1 MRNNNREV
9 IKMIAARQYQSNRGR
24 NTILIAATALA
35 VVMIFCIFS
44 ITSGKINADYL
55 LYMRSS
61 GTAASTTLEQADEK
75 QYEQIKNLP
84 YIKEVGK
91 ETAFGVS
98 DKFLCSVLDKSA
110 WENIQVPAYTD
121 ICGVYPEKA
130 DDIMMSV
137 RALEAIGIK
146 APKLGMKITCPIYFD
161 EGVSKEQ
168 TFYLC
173 GYFTEYVDPV
183 MSMPPA
189 YFSQKY
195 LDTLTTNIDDCTT
208 LLIMQED
215 SISGESVEEMLYNDV
230 TMRDDSQQFFGGNPM
245 NMQAVT
251 ELAGGYD
258 LAYIMAAVIF
268 ISALLLIF
276 NVLHISLGHDVRQYG
291 LLVTMGTTKKQLYRI
306 VFRQTGK
313 ATVIGCAIGAAAGLV
328 ITLVIL
334 PGVLSDMYLHGLGSA
349 SAMISFNPYILILSL
364 ASGALAGFL
373 SSALAIRKLAGI
385 SPVQSVKYTEKV
397 HSHTTRST
405 GAGRFDIINMSWK
418 NIFRFRG
425 RFWLTVISLTLG
437 LGISVTAIAVSHG
450 IDTTNQISYE
460 HHDFQ
465 IMSMIDTLTM
475 DQYSKEYRFFPED
488 MAERMTK
495 ISGVEKVIKTTGGY
509 GSISKKSK
517 PFELRFSDE
526 DNGKSYFVV
535 QEVSKAY
542 LAELKAFAE
551 KENLYIDTDPVL
563 KGTGALMLHY
573 NVLSKVETEK
583 SREYVGLPFTVYDTD
598 GSRTCE
604 MTFCGYLNFKKNG
617 LPKLETT
624 WNGRN
629 IIYLLATD
637 EGIRN
642 MNIDTGIFLINLDV
656 NEDKEPAVKN
666 TLNHM
671 VEQYNSQFTSG
682 RSYGGIVTDSRIL
695 SLTAK
700 SDLLAAAK
708 DYINSSRIIMA
719 SLCIMLL
726 FMGLINFV
734 NVTATGLVLRKKEFA
749 VMESIGMSKGQLKKM
764 ILSEG
769 LLYSIFV
776 ILMTAVSGSIIWYI
790 TCHVIKSRLAYFRY
804 YFPYI
809 EFLAASLLLI
819 LICIIISHIAFK
831 RCTAD
836 SITDRLKSF
845 TD

>member
-9 IKMIAARQYQSNRGR
+9 IKMIAARQYRSNRGR

-55 LYMRSS
+55 LYMRNS

-98 DKFLCSVLDKSA
+98 DKFICSVLDKSA

-137 RALEAIGIK
+137 RALEAVGIK
-146 APKLGMKITCPIYFD
+146 IPQLGMEITCPIYFD

-173 GYFTEYVDPV
+173 GYFTEYVDPM

-215 SISGESVEEMLYNDV
+215 NISGESVEEMLYNDV
-230 TMRDDSQQFFGGNPM
+230 EMRDDSQQFFGGNPM

-268 ISALLLIF
+268 MSALILIF
-276 NVLHISLGHDVRQYG
+276 NVLHISFGHDVRQYG
-291 LLVTMGTTKKQLYRI
+291 LLVTMGTTKKQLCRI
-306 VFRQTGK
+306 VFRQIGK
-313 ATVIGCAIGAAAGLV
+313 TTLIGCAIGAAAGLV
-328 ITLVIL
+328 ITLAIL
-334 PGVLSDMYLHGLGSA
+334 PALLSDMYLHGLGSA
-349 SAMISFNPYILILSL
+349 SAIISFNPYILALSL
-364 ASGALAGFL
+364 VSGALAGFL
-373 SSALAIRKLAGI
+373 SSAFAVRKLAGI

-397 HSHTTRST
+397 RSHRLRTA
-405 GAGRFDIINMSWK
+405 GAGRFDIIKMSWK

-465 IMSMIDTLTM
+465 VMSMIDALTM

-488 MAERMTK
+488 TAERMSK
-495 ISGVEKVIKTTGGY
+495 ISGVEKAIETTGGY
-509 GSISKKSK
+509 GRISKKAK
-517 PFELRFSDE
+517 PFELRFDDDDS
-526 DNGKSYFVV
+526 GQCAFVV

-563 KGTGALMLHY
+563 NGTGAIMLHY
-573 NVLSKVETEK
+573 NVLSKVETER
-583 SREYVGLPFTVYDTD
+583 SREYVGLPFEIYNAD

-604 MTFCGYLNFKKNG
+604 MTFCGYLNFKKDG
-617 LPKLETT
+617 LPRLETT
-624 WNGRN
+624 WNGKDV
-629 IIYLLATD
+629 IYFLATD

-642 MNIDTGIFLINLDV
+642 MNIDTGTFLINLDV
-656 NEDKEPAVKN
+656 DNAREPAIKN

-671 VEQYNSQFTSG
+671 VEEYNSQFTSG
-682 RSYGGIVTDSRIL
+682 KSYGGIVTDSRIL
-695 SLTAK
+695 SLISK
-700 SDLLAAAK
+700 SDLLAGAR
-708 DYINSSRIIMA
+708 DYITSSRIIMA
-719 SLCIMLL
+719 SICIMLL

-749 VMESIGMSKGQLKKM
+749 VMESIGMSRRQLKKM

-776 ILMTAVSGSIIWYI
+776 ILMTAVSGTVIWYI
-790 TCHVIKSRLAYFRY
+790 TCHVIKSRLAYFSY
-804 YFPYI
+804 YFPYS
-809 EFLAASLLLI
+809 EFLAASLLLM
-819 LICIIISHIAFK
+819 LICMLISHIAFK
-831 RCTAD
+831 RCTSG